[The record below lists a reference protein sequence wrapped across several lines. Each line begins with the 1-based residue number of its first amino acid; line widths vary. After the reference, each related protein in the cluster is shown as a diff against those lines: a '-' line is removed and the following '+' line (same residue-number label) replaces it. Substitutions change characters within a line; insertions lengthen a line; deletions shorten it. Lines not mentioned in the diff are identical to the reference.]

1 MVMQCINLDCHKY
14 KTTLSIRKNSILSE
28 FNILF
33 KDFIKMTW
41 KFSQKFSIVDFK
53 NEVNCSEN
61 TTIKYFGCLRKLDM
75 ILTTLGFVMPKYH
88 RGRATQNEAW
98 ILGIVG
104 TSFTPAKGYMQVVR
118 NWSAASLL
126 PIINSHVLP
135 GSIVRTDE

>member
-41 KFSQKFSIVDFK
+41 KFSQNVSIVDFK

-61 TTIKYFGCLRKLDM
+61 TTINF
-75 ILTTLGFVMPKYH
+75 TTLCFVMPKYH
-88 RGRATQNEAW
+88 RGRATQNEALV
-98 ILGIVG
+98 LGIVG

-118 NWSAASLL
+118 NCSAAPLL